1 MTTKTMDCSGFAIFD
16 ADGKVLLVRQTY
28 GKKKWCLP
36 GGEQYEGEP
45 AWDTA
50 IRECNEE
57 INVEIA
63 PDEFSLVGIYF
74 LSHRN
79 AYAYIFKVM
88 NWSGNPVPDGTE
100 IDEIRFFSLDELPS
114 PMSNFTVQRIRDA
127 AQFQGKVFLREQHVS
142 NYIIGDTKNFD

>member
-16 ADGKVLLVRQTY
+16 ETGRVLLVHQTY

-36 GGEQYEGEP
+36 GGQQLEGEA

-50 IRECNEE
+50 IRECKEE

-63 PDEFSLVGIYF
+63 LDEFSLSGIYF

-79 AYAYIFKVM
+79 AYAYIFKVQG
-88 NWSGNPVPDGTE
+88 WSGNPVPDDAE
-100 IDEIRFFSLDELPS
+100 IDEIKFFHVDQLPS

-142 NYIIGDTKNFD
+142 NYVIGDTKNFE